1 MWSVAKGTGE
11 TARRPFGILCA
22 TNQVS
27 ADPRPHT
34 DHLQQPRNHDLPMP
48 TVSQHLAAFA
58 AEMTFEQL
66 PDDVVAAVKRFVYD
80 SVGCGFGGAGTH
92 DFAMA
97 DRVDQNLGGAEQ
109 CSIIGS
115 GRRANVT
122 SAAFLNAMAVRAQD
136 YNDIYWK
143 QDPSHPSDIIPG
155 VWACGEL
162 VDASGK
168 DVITAIVLAYEVE
181 MRLCEAAFPGIRERG
196 WHHATLTA
204 FASAYACAKV
214 MGLDAGRIAH
224 AVGIAGSRHATLGC
238 VTAGKLTMM
247 KNTVDPMATQAG
259 AWAALLAAE
268 GFEGPEHV
276 FCGKEGLADAYG
288 PEWKLELLTDGLGD
302 SWRILDCGMK
312 AFPTEALT
320 HAPISCVLEIT
331 SENGIAAEDVA
342 EVRIQTLVKAADILS
357 DPSKYD
363 PQTRETAD
371 HSLPYCIAT
380 ALNNGRVTPD
390 LFDDEAIQDP
400 RTRMSLNKIKVSANM
415 EFEEAFPD
423 VQRCHVAVDTTDG
436 RQFEK
441 QIDFPIG
448 DPRNPMSDEQMD
460 AKFDALCGAAVSAER
475 RGAIRTAIAD
485 MENVSARDFMALLS
499 HDG

>member
-1 MWSVAKGTGE
+1 
-11 TARRPFGILCA
+11 
-22 TNQVS
+22 
-27 ADPRPHT
+27 
-34 DHLQQPRNHDLPMP
+34 
-48 TVSQHLAAFA
+48 
-58 AEMTFEQL
+58 
-66 PDDVVAAVKRFVYD
+66 
-80 SVGCGFGGAGTH
+80 
-92 DFAMA
+92 
-97 DRVDQNLGGAEQ
+97 
-109 CSIIGS
+109 
-115 GRRANVT
+115 
-122 SAAFLNAMAVRAQD
+122 
-136 YNDIYWK
+136 
-143 QDPSHPSDIIPG
+143 
-155 VWACGEL
+155 
-162 VDASGK
+162 
-168 DVITAIVLAYEVE
+168 
-181 MRLCEAAFPGIRERG
+181 
-196 WHHATLTA
+196 
-204 FASAYACAKV
+204 
-214 MGLDAGRIAH
+214 MGLDAGQISH

-276 FCGKEGLADAYG
+276 FCGKEGLVDAYG
-288 PEWKLELLTDGLGD
+288 PEWKLEILTDGLGD

-331 SENGIAAEDVA
+331 SENGISAEDVA

-400 RTRMSLNKIKVSANM
+400 RTRMNLDKIKVSANM
-415 EFEEAFPD
+415 EFEEAFPA

-460 AKFDALCGAAVSAER
+460 AKFDALCGDGVSAER
-475 RGAIRTAIAD
+475 RATIRAAIAD